1 MSAEIPVEFF
11 ATLRSLSLMQI
22 LKIVGIVILVILGVI
37 LLLGLIP
44 VSTKGIESQPNPVS
58 SYDEAVA
65 RFDAIV
71 EEENPIVND
80 YGHSILMTHGDK
92 TETAYVLVHG
102 ITNSPYQF
110 EELGQ
115 MLYDRGR
122 NVLILRMP
130 YHGLKSHDVNEL
142 KQLKAE
148 DLVAYADQAVD
159 IANGLGDKVNVLGI
173 SGGGTV
179 TGWIA
184 QNRDEVDKA
193 LLLSPFLGVAAVPA
207 FLGPFITNLA
217 NHIPNITLKSASE
230 EPKDWVYN
238 GESTRGVA
246 AFLRFGKALTQDAKE
261 AAPKAS
267 SLSVVTTAVDDTA
280 NNDLTA
286 KLVDTWKEEG
296 TDVVTYEFDESFDIP
311 HNSIDPAADP
321 DKKALVYAK
330 ILELLGEAPM
340 E

>member
-1 MSAEIPVEFF
+1 M
-11 ATLRSLSLMQI
+11 RI
-22 LKIVGIVILVILGVI
+22 LQIVGLIILVILAIV

-44 VSTKGIESQPNPVS
+44 VSTKGLKSQPNPAS

-65 RFDAIV
+65 RFDAII
-71 EEENPIVND
+71 EEENAIVND

-92 TETAYVLVHG
+92 TDTVYVIVHG
-102 ITNSPYQF
+102 ITNSPHQF
-110 EELGQ
+110 EELGR
-115 MLYDRGR
+115 MLYDRGH

-142 KQLKAE
+142 KQLKAD

-159 IANGLGDKVNVLGI
+159 IASGLGNQVNVLGI
-173 SGGGTV
+173 SGGGAV
-179 TGWIA
+179 AGWMA

-193 LLLSPFLGVAAVPA
+193 LLLSPFLGIAALPA
-207 FLGPFITNLA
+207 FAGPFITNLA
-217 NHIPNITLKSASE
+217 NHIPNITLKSAGE

-246 AFLRFGKALTQDAKE
+246 AFLRFDKALTQDAKQ
-261 AAPKAS
+261 APPKAS
-267 SLSVVTTAVDDTA
+267 SLFVVTTAVDDTA

-286 KLVDTWKEEG
+286 KLVDVWEKQG
-296 TDVVTYEFDESFDIP
+296 ADVVTYEFDESFDIP
-311 HNSIDPAADP
+311 HNSIDPGADP

-330 ILELLGEAPM
+330 ILELLGEEAPA